1 MLMSGSPSTIHSFR
15 ISDCCSSSVPNYI
28 PCAQNVYTVY
38 SLRFACPPSSR
49 IAFFVWEKVCS
60 LLYMVHK
67 DFMQKILSPVL
78 QSAMYNF
85 HLQIKPP
92 IKGTY
97 AACTRWTTTS
107 RIGFWYIPIAVQ
119 ECSSRKLQLTH
130 TFELKCNL
138 NPANRWYVASFPCR
152 PSFSSLAVW

>member
-1 MLMSGSPSTIHSFR
+1 MYILCIVLDSHAHRLRKLHFLFEKRCVLCCTWFTR
-15 ISDCCSSSVPNYI
+15 ISCKKPI
-28 PCAQNVYTVY
+28 K
-38 SLRFACPPSSR
+38 F
-49 IAFFVWEKVCS
+49 
-60 LLYMVHK
+60 
-67 DFMQKILSPVL
+67 LSPVL

-119 ECSSRKLQLTH
+119 ERSSRKLQLTH
-130 TFELKCNL
+130 TSELKCNL
-138 NPANRWYVASFPCR
+138 NPANRWYVASFPFR